1 MRTSVLALMMLAAA
15 PAAGL
20 GQTLQ
25 DQINSVYQAQQEQE
39 AQQRAAYA
47 AQQAAIRREHEEVLA
62 IQKARLA
69 AVAAREREQAAEAA
83 ADKKRDQSYQD
94 KLRELN
100 IQRQE
105 VELQAQKTLA
115 GRENDYV
122 DSDLARRAAE
132 TDVISSRAENLRS
145 QADANRNVSSGVKD
159 YLDQSGAAAVKKAET
174 GTPEPRSMPSQPAFN

>member
-1 MRTSVLALMMLAAA
+1 MRLMVLVLVMVAVA

-25 DQINSVYQAQQEQE
+25 DQINAVYQAQQEQE
-39 AQQRAAYA
+39 ARQRAAYA
-47 AQQAAIRREHEEVLA
+47 ARQATIRREHEEELA
-62 IQKARLA
+62 VQKARLA
-69 AVAAREREQAAEAA
+69 EAVARQREQAAEAA
-83 ADKKRDQSYQD
+83 ADKRRDQSYED

-105 VELQAQKTLA
+105 VELQAQKTVA
-115 GRENDYV
+115 GRENDYI

-132 TDVISSRAENLRS
+132 TDVIRSRAENLRS

-159 YLDQSGAAAVKKAET
+159 YLEQSGAAAVKKAGT
-174 GTPEPRSMPSQPAFN
+174 GTFLRE